1 MKWNIGNKRKY
12 DALPALV
19 KARPSRP
26 SLLSFTRVRFLVAAL
41 AIAGSFVAQVAQ
53 SPMAHA
59 AEPTFDEMKGGSFIA
74 SELSGKVLD
83 HQLYYFLVACSTI
96 DVDKVTEDEL
106 KAWKFFSR
114 SDFSAGGSHTDDRAR
129 GAMYDNDI
137 VDCGEGK
144 WVQEAFGRFG
154 FTEPYEAFCS
164 LDFTYSRNN
173 GGNGK
178 DGKGGHDTKACTDGR
193 GQGDFD
199 GSGSE
204 NDQAKAM
211 EKLLKSTPKGPTA
224 AGALKPE
231 EEYVRYYRSFMNACK
246 PTFVRAY
253 GDGAGAEGNDRAFKI
268 PVVTQAGNL
277 GYVYATTSGD
287 VKDGTSFPLVATT
300 SGSITWKTCGEAAV
314 KLRDVAG
321 AYADWVAANQDA
333 DGDNSVGPT
342 DDPSDGDSPSTCVVD
357 GVGWIVCAV
366 ANFMATITD
375 GMYEHVIANML
386 SVPPLNVDTADGENG
401 TYNAWSSIRNIAN
414 VLFVIAFLIVVYSQI
429 TGLGISNYA
438 IKKML
443 PRIVLSAILVNLS
456 YWIAAVGVD
465 VSNILG
471 AGIYDMLQGIRGG
484 LNIGNVNGWAAVTT
498 MLLSGGAIAG
508 GVVLGGA
515 ITVVAVGAMTPAIAM
530 ALIGILLPLL
540 LGALLAIFIVIFI
553 LVARQALIVILI
565 IASPLAFVAF
575 LLPNTQQW
583 FTKWRQWFVSL
594 LLLYPIVSFMVGG
607 AQIAGLVLI
616 STASKGF
623 TDVIGDTI
631 KIMSGL
637 FVMVVPFFFLPFM
650 IRRYGGAGLDRLA
663 GTIKA
668 KGGKLIAPVGK
679 VGRKMGMQAMGR
691 QWESLKAG
699 NAPAMRR
706 SRFGGRLG
714 RGIDRLRT
722 GAAQGAT
729 RGAQGYSQWQARNKM
744 ESEHYADQ
752 QQEALLDRLSTD
764 EAFRIAAAGGDAAAA
779 DRLAARAD
787 AQVHKRRI
795 DDATARLRTLS
806 RDERIALAH
815 GRTVTTAA
823 GHTIV
828 PDVATQEAAIKSV
841 APSMDSR
848 EALDLADALGGGHGV
863 DAAVRRAGVE
873 SLAGKAPQ
881 LTGSQLG
888 ALEGDTYSRDAATL
902 AGLTG
907 GKFDADWMA
916 TKAKA
921 DDIDELVAHIAGT
934 TDPAERARLQAI
946 VDDAVGKL
954 DTTDTLRAR
963 VVAGS
968 DLDQA
973 LDRLASS
980 RSIPGSGPSGGT
992 PAPRGSGGTGTPP

>member
-1 MKWNIGNKRKY
+1 MESIRSFSFAKRIVV
-12 DALPALV
+12 LFV
-19 KARPSRP
+19 
-26 SLLSFTRVRFLVAAL
+26 LSFLVAMPMVGFVSSSAKASSTQDIMPIFNEDVYKKLTGHQHYYYL
-41 AIAGSFVAQVAQ
+41 ASCFRNNDIGK
-53 SPMAHA
+53 M
-59 AEPTFDEMKGGSFIA
+59 GA
-74 SELSGKVLD
+74 S
-83 HQLYYFLVACSTI
+83 
-96 DVDKVTEDEL
+96 DVDGWDFFNNDDRYDAAIGAMYGGDGSMDCKNGDNVSRAAGAVGTTL
-106 KAWKFFSR
+106 KAREAFCKMENAKYGGENVDTDAAYRVCVSGSTPDAQWDDDGSDNLVKQYESFRDNMGFKDPGLDDAAQYMRAYSTLINGCNLKAEETVYDSWDKAVEGAKGESEIMPFVTMEKKGKNIVLQYRTGIGSR
-114 SDFSAGGSHTDDRAR
+114 SDSSV
-129 GAMYDNDI
+129 I
-137 VDCGEGK
+137 
-144 WVQEAFGRFG
+144 
-154 FTEPYEAFCS
+154 
-164 LDFTYSRNN
+164 
-173 GGNGK
+173 
-178 DGKGGHDTKACTDGR
+178 
-193 GQGDFD
+193 
-199 GSGSE
+199 
-204 NDQAKAM
+204 
-211 EKLLKSTPKGPTA
+211 
-224 AGALKPE
+224 
-231 EEYVRYYRSFMNACK
+231 
-246 PTFVRAY
+246 
-253 GDGAGAEGNDRAFKI
+253 
-268 PVVTQAGNL
+268 
-277 GYVYATTSGD
+277 
-287 VKDGTSFPLVATT
+287 LVATT
-300 SGSITWKTCGEAAV
+300 GLYEPARGGAHGMVSAAKYPRTMRTCDQLAADTNTYAEAYKTYVNLNGYTE
-314 KLRDVAG
+314 G
-321 AYADWVAANQDA
+321 GNP
-333 DGDNSVGPT
+333 DGGG
-342 DDPSDGDSPSTCVVD
+342 GDSEAKSTCVVD

-471 AGIYDMLQGIRGG
+471 AGIYAMLQGIRGG

-553 LVARQALIVILI
+553 LVARQALVVILI

-616 STASKGF
+616 STASNGF

-631 KIMSGL
+631 KIMSGS

-663 GTIKA
+663 GSIKA

-752 QQEALLDRLSTD
+752 QQEALLDRLSTN
-764 EAFRIAAAGGDAAAA
+764 EAFRTAAAGGDAAAA

-828 PDVATQEAAIKSV
+828 PDVAMQEAAIKSV
-841 APSMDSR
+841 APSMNSR

-881 LTGSQLG
+881 LTGSQLD

-907 GKFDADWMA
+907 GNFDADWMA

-946 VDDAVGKL
+946 VEDAVGKL
-954 DTTDTLRAR
+954 DSTDTLRAR

-980 RSIPGSGPSGGT
+980 RSIPTSGPSGGT
-992 PAPRGSGGTGTPP
+992 PPPSGSSGTGTPP

>member
-1 MKWNIGNKRKY
+1 MINY
-12 DALPALV
+12 A
-19 KARPSRP
+19 ARLR
-26 SLLSFTRVRFLVAAL
+26 LRYLWGLVASF
-41 AIAGSFVAQVAQ
+41 AIMVLLPLSSVYAISSPDWWFNEYDTVAGRQVLGSKQIDWCYSNLNKHQSSEVSVDGMVQRFINECIDPTKEGPCTVKPIDANNPSHGTLYECSAGRKAELSKEQSLKIDAAIRQEADGLVVLLCGVAQTDSQASQQIPCAKAVRKAYYSPQCYYQNGRDSKDGTASDDFTAKCVYAALKNNPDIRFMKPVVAIKDAITKGRKATSDQ
-53 SPMAHA
+53 VNSTV
-59 AEPTFDEMKGGSFIA
+59 EDIVSKSDCESKGG
-74 SELSGKVLD
+74 
-83 HQLYYFLVACSTI
+83 T
-96 DVDKVTEDEL
+96 
-106 KAWKFFSR
+106 W
-114 SDFSAGGSHTDDRAR
+114 
-129 GAMYDNDI
+129 
-137 VDCGEGK
+137 
-144 WVQEAFGRFG
+144 
-154 FTEPYEAFCS
+154 
-164 LDFTYSRNN
+164 
-173 GGNGK
+173 K
-178 DGKGGHDTKACTDGR
+178 DGKCQQKEDT
-193 GQGDFD
+193 
-199 GSGSE
+199 
-204 NDQAKAM
+204 
-211 EKLLKSTPKGPTA
+211 
-224 AGALKPE
+224 
-231 EEYVRYYRSFMNACK
+231 
-246 PTFVRAY
+246 
-253 GDGAGAEGNDRAFKI
+253 
-268 PVVTQAGNL
+268 
-277 GYVYATTSGD
+277 
-287 VKDGTSFPLVATT
+287 
-300 SGSITWKTCGEAAV
+300 
-314 KLRDVAG
+314 
-321 AYADWVAANQDA
+321 
-333 DGDNSVGPT
+333 
-342 DDPSDGDSPSTCVVD
+342 STCVVD

-471 AGIYDMLQGIRGG
+471 AGIYAMLQGIRGG

-553 LVARQALIVILI
+553 LVARQALVVILI

-616 STASKGF
+616 STASNGF

-663 GTIKA
+663 GSIKA

-752 QQEALLDRLSTD
+752 QQP
-764 EAFRIAAAGGDAAAA
+764 
-779 DRLAARAD
+779 
-787 AQVHKRRI
+787 
-795 DDATARLRTLS
+795 LRTLS

-828 PDVATQEAAIKSV
+828 PDVAMQEAAIKSV

-954 DTTDTLRAR
+954 DSTDAIRAR

-973 LDRLASS
+973 LDRLAS
-980 RSIPGSGPSGGT
+980 RLRHQRKQLYP
-992 PAPRGSGGTGTPP
+992 